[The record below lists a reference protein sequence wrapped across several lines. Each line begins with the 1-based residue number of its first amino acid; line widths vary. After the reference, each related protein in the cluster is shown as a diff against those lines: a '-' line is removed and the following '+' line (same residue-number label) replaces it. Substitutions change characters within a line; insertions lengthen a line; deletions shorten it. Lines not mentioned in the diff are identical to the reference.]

1 MSNFSDSSRSGM
13 FQARKQD
20 ILGGASTYEEMY
32 FQFQPSI
39 AISIVG
45 VVASLWLERVAGAY
59 PSIIIDS
66 NLQISSPT
74 DLGITDFPPGEFSSF
89 SGNDLVT
96 PTYLNFNIPKEGKN
110 TFIPLN
116 LYLQPNQA
124 IFFLQASVNRTFQLN
139 DRLYGSIVVYWK
151 SLD

>member
-1 MSNFSDSSRSGM
+1 MSNESNSSRSGM
-13 FQARKQD
+13 FQSRKQD
-20 ILGGASTYEEMY
+20 ILGGASTYQEMY
-32 FQFQPSI
+32 FQFNPTI
-39 AISIVG
+39 ALSIVG
-45 VVASLWLERVAGAY
+45 VVASMWLERVAGAY

-66 NLQISSPT
+66 NLQVSSPT
-74 DLGITDFPPGEFSSF
+74 DLGIGDFPPGEVSLI
-89 SGNDLVT
+89 SGADVMIT
-96 PTYLNFNIPKEGKN
+96 TYMNFNVPKENKG

-116 LYLQPNQA
+116 IYLSANQP